1 MPSLATEIINFQ
13 ILRHD
18 DSQSSTI
25 QVLNLYSFKY
35 EIL

>member
-1 MPSLATEIINFQ
+1 MPSLVTEIINFQ

-18 DSQSSTI
+18 DSQSTI